1 MRVAIGLPAF
11 NEEKD
16 IASLIAKLKNLS
28 YSVIVCND
36 GSSDM
41 TGIIAEKMGAMVIN
55 HPQNSGYGSAIRS
68 LFDKARELDYD
79 ILITFDADGQHRVSD
94 IKTVL
99 GPLLNGEAD
108 LVIGS
113 RFLGQ
118 HQLKIPTYRKVGIKT
133 ITKLATI
140 TSNNKIT
147 DAQSGFRG
155 YNKKALAEINPS
167 DTGMGVS
174 TEILIK
180 ADSEKLKIQEVPI
193 TVFYKGDTST
203 HSPTSHGVSVVFS
216 TMRFIS
222 LEHPLK
228 FYGIPGIVFLAIG
241 LFFTVWV
248 LQEFSLSRKIITNI
262 ALIAGGSLILGT
274 VFMMTC
280 TILYSVVSLIRER
293 RS

>member
-1 MRVAIGLPAF
+1 LRLAIGLPAF
-11 NEEKD
+11 NEEKN
-16 IASLIAKLKNLS
+16 IASLIAKLKDLS

-41 TGIIAEKMGAMVIN
+41 TGVIAEKMGAMVIN

-79 ILITFDADGQHRVSD
+79 LLITFDADGQHQVSD

-155 YNKKALAEINPS
+155 YNKKALAEINPA

-180 ADSEKLKIQEVPI
+180 ADERKLKIQEVPI
-193 TVFYKGDTST
+193 TIFYKGDTST
-203 HSPTSHGVSVVFS
+203 HNPTSHGVSVVFS
-216 TMRFIS
+216 TMKFIS

-241 LFFTVWV
+241 LFFAVWT